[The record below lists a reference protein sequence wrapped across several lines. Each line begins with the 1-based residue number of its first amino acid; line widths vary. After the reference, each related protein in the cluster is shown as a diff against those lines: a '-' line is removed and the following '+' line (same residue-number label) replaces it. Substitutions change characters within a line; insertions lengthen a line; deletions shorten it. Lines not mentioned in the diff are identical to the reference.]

1 MTQISLAEAYDDR
14 SVIKK
19 ISDLDGR
26 VEALEED
33 RSVLSSLV
41 TGVAALESTSAT
53 HTSQISSNATKI
65 SANTTEISANAT
77 KISSNSGKITTHD
90 SEIASLKSR
99 MTTAE
104 SGISAKQPKN
114 LSFSY
119 TSITWAEDT
128 TYTDLGY
135 IYKAELPA
143 SGVTAAMTAQVTF
156 DMVSAASGNI
166 APICET
172 GAGIIT
178 VWAKEALTDATADA
192 VVFQ

>member
-26 VEALEED
+26 VEALEE
-33 RSVLSSLV
+33 SGIEVLESR
-41 TGVAALESTSAT
+41 VAALESTSAT
-53 HTSQISSNATKI
+53 HTSQISANTAEI
-65 SANTTEISANAT
+65 SANTT

-90 SEIASLKSR
+90 SEIASLKNR
-99 MTTAE
+99 MTSAE

-114 LSFSY
+114 LSFTFS
-119 TSITWAEDT
+119 SITWAEDT

-143 SGVTAAMTAQVTF
+143 VGVTAAMTAQVTF
-156 DMVSAASGNI
+156 DMVSAAS
-166 APICET
+166 
-172 GAGIIT
+172 
-178 VWAKEALTDATADA
+178 
-192 VVFQ
+192 

>member
-1 MTQISLAEAYDDR
+1 MAEAYDDR

-26 VEALEED
+26 VEALEEGGGG
-33 RSVLSSLV
+33 SVPSSLV
-41 TGVAALESTSAT
+41 TRVATLENTSAN
-53 HTSQISSNATKI
+53 HTTQIASNTSKI
-65 SANTTEISANAT
+65 SENTTN
-77 KISSNSGKITTHD
+77 ISSNSGKITTHD
-90 SEIASLKSR
+90 SEITSLKNR

-104 SGISAKQPKN
+104 SNISAKQAKN
-114 LSFSY
+114 LSFSF

-156 DMVSAASGNI
+156 DMVSAASGNV

>member
-19 ISDLDGR
+19 ISDLDKR
-26 VEALEED
+26 VEDLEAESTD
-33 RSVLSSLV
+33 VL
-41 TGVAALESTSAT
+41 TQRVAALESTSAT
-53 HTSQISSNATKI
+53 HTSRISSNTTKI
-65 SANTTEISANAT
+65 SANTVEISSNTT

-90 SEIASLKSR
+90 SEIASLKNR

-119 TSITWAEDT
+119 ASITWSEDT

-156 DMVSAASGNI
+156 DMVSAASGNV

-172 GAGIIT
+172 GANTIT
-178 VWAKEALTDATADA
+178 VWSKEALTDATADA

>member
-1 MTQISLAEAYDDR
+1 MTQISMAEAYDDR

-26 VEALEED
+26 VEALEEGGGG
-33 RSVLSSLV
+33 SIPSSLV
-41 TGVAALESTSAT
+41 SRVAALENTSAN
-53 HTSQISSNATKI
+53 HTTQIASDSSKISTNTTNISANSNKI
-65 SANTTEISANAT
+65 SALTL
-77 KISSNSGKITTHD
+77 GQ
-90 SEIASLKSR
+90 SEIQSAVNTLKTSV
-99 MTTAE
+99 
-104 SGISAKQPKN
+104 SSKQPKN
-114 LSFSY
+114 FSFSY
-119 TSITWAEDT
+119 DSITWAEDT

-156 DMVSAASGNI
+156 DMVSAASGNV

>member
-1 MTQISLAEAYDDR
+1 MTQISMAEAYDDR

-26 VEALEED
+26 VEALEEGGGG
-33 RSVLSSLV
+33 SVPSSLV
-41 TGVAALESTSAT
+41 SRVAALENTSAN
-53 HTSQISSNATKI
+53 HTTQIASNTSKISTNTTNISANSNKI
-65 SANTTEISANAT
+65 SALTMGQSDIQSTLNELSTS
-77 KISSNSGKITTHD
+77 
-90 SEIASLKSR
+90 
-99 MTTAE
+99 
-104 SGISAKQPKN
+104 KQPKN

-119 TSITWAEDT
+119 DSITWAEDT

-156 DMVSAASGNI
+156 DMVSAASGNV

>member
-26 VEALEED
+26 VEALEEKSAEALEL
-33 RSVLSSLV
+33 R
-41 TGVAALESTSAT
+41 VAVLESTSAN
-53 HTSQISSNATKI
+53 HTSQISS
-65 SANTTEISANAT
+65 NAT

-90 SEIASLKSR
+90 SEIASLKNRVTS
-99 MTTAE
+99 AE
-104 SGISAKQPKN
+104 NSISAKQPKN

-128 TYTDLGY
+128 TYTNLGY
-135 IYKAELPA
+135 VYKAELPA
-143 SGVTAAMTAQVTF
+143 VGVTAAMTAQVTF
-156 DMVSAASGNI
+156 DMVSAASGNV

-172 GAGIIT
+172 GANTIT
-178 VWAKEALTDATADA
+178 VWSKEALTDATADA

>member
-26 VEALEED
+26 VGALEEN
-33 RSVLSSLV
+33 SVEVLESR
-41 TGVAALESTSAT
+41 VAALESTSAT
-53 HTSQISSNATKI
+53 HTSQISS
-65 SANTTEISANAT
+65 NAT

-114 LSFSY
+114 LSFTFSL
-119 TSITWAEDT
+119 ITWAEDT

-135 IYKAELPA
+135 VYKAELPA

-156 DMVSAASGNI
+156 DMVSAASGNV

-172 GAGIIT
+172 GANTIT
-178 VWAKEALTDATADA
+178 VWSKEALTDATADA

>member
-26 VEALEED
+26 VEALEEN
-33 RSVLSSLV
+33 SAEVLASR
-41 TGVAALESTSAT
+41 VAALESTSAT
-53 HTSQISSNATKI
+53 HTSQISANATKI
-65 SANTTEISANAT
+65 SANTTE
-77 KISSNSGKITTHD
+77 
-90 SEIASLKSR
+90 
-99 MTTAE
+99 
-104 SGISAKQPKN
+104 ISAKQPKN

-135 IYKAELPA
+135 IYKAVLPA
-143 SGVTAAMTAQVTF
+143 SGVTAAMSAQVTF
-156 DMVSAASGNI
+156 DMVSAVSGNV

-172 GAGIIT
+172 GANTIT
-178 VWAKEALTDATADA
+178 VWSKEALTDATADA